1 MSVRKFCVT
10 FSMNKEGS
18 DMNECIDCGGA
29 GEVEVDYAMPQSNSR
44 DVGSIETRIEECDW
58 CNGTGEIEEDE

>member
-1 MSVRKFCVT
+1 MT
-10 FSMNKEGS
+10 
-18 DMNECIDCGGA
+18 ECEQCNGA

-44 DVGSIETRIEECDW
+44 DVGFIETRIEECDW